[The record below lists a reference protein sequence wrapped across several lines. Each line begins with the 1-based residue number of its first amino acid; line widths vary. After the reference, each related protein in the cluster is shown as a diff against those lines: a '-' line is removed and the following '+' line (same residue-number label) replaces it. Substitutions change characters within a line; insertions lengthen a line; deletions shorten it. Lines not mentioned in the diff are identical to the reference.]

1 MKNAGFI
8 SFGGYLPGKKVN
20 KNHKK
25 DLCEFLRKN
34 TSLYPEY
41 ISEIE
46 EKSILPGC
54 IETNADGWE
63 HQPWFESWVNRLP
76 EKKRLDPFQGAK
88 ERRRVPQDPIS
99 VRSSLHPMPMLP
111 SDAETLAAALAL
123 FNAKIDKQEI
133 DLILVSSLYPDFHI
147 PHNASLVQHKLGI
160 LYSGAYN
167 IDTCCSSFVT
177 MSEIA
182 MTYVRAGLKKKVL
195 IVCSSLDS
203 MLMDKS
209 SYFSVCTGDAA
220 MAAIVSEVEEGCG
233 YITSDSSSH
242 GNRHSAIILH
252 DREPEL
258 LMRPKQSGHFIQEFV
273 SFYNQDL
280 CKEIGRNAGKDML
293 EVVSK
298 AFQKKG
304 MTIQDIDF
312 LITHQPVNWAAKA
325 WSDALGMSDN
335 KFYQSYETNANIAC
349 CAAPANHLEA
359 IEKGLIKGYDT
370 VLMCSSGVGE
380 NHIALV
386 HKVSPSLIE
395 NSRYF

>member
-20 KNHKK
+20 ENYKRN
-25 DLCEFLRKN
+25 LCEFLREN
-34 TSLYPEY
+34 TTLYPEY

-46 EKSILPGC
+46 KKSVLPGY

-63 HQPWFESWVNRLP
+63 DQPWFECWLNSLP
-76 EKKRLDPFQGAK
+76 EKQRLDPFLGAK
-88 ERRRVPQDPIS
+88 ERRRVPLDPIS
-99 VRSSLHPMPMLP
+99 VRSSLHPIPMLS

-123 FNAKIDKQEI
+123 FNAKIAKQAI

-147 PHNASLVQHKLGI
+147 PQNASLVQHKLGI
-160 LYSGAYN
+160 LNAGAYN

-195 IVCSSLDS
+195 LVCSSLDS

-209 SYFSVCTGDAA
+209 SYFGVRTGDAA
-220 MAAIVSEVEEGCG
+220 MAAIVGEVEEGYG
-233 YITSDSSSH
+233 YITSDASSH
-242 GNRHSAIILH
+242 GNRHSAIMLH
-252 DREPEL
+252 KREPEL
-258 LMRPKQSGHFIQEFV
+258 LMQPKQRGHFIQEFV

-280 CKEIGRNAGKDML
+280 CKEIARNAASDML

-298 AFQKKG
+298 ALEKKA
-304 MTIQDIDF
+304 MTIQNIDF

-325 WSDALGMSDN
+325 WSDALGMNN
-335 KFYQSYETNANIAC
+335 KFYQSYETNGNIAC
-349 CAAPANHLEA
+349 CSVPANHLEA
-359 IEKGLIKGYDT
+359 IEKGLVKGHDT
-370 VLMCSSGVGE
+370 VLICSSGVGE

-386 HKVSPSLIE
+386 HKVSPVLIE
-395 NSRYF
+395 NSR